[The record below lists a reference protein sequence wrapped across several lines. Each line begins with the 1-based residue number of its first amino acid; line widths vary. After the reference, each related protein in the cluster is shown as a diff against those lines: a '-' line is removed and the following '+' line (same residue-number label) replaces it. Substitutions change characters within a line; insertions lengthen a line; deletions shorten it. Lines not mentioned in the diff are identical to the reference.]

1 MNAMKRLTRSN
12 EKIIAGVIS
21 GISNYINPEWDP
33 VFCRIIFTWI
43 AFYNPA
49 LILIYFGLILIIPAE
64 NTLKAYRETSST
76 TIR

>member
-1 MNAMKRLTRSN
+1 MKRFTRSN
-12 EKIIAGVIS
+12 DKIIAGVIS

-33 VFCRIIFTWI
+33 VFCRLIFAWI

-64 NTLKAYRETSST
+64 NEVKMNREPSSSAF
-76 TIR
+76 R

>member
-1 MNAMKRLTRSN
+1 MKRLTRSN

-33 VFCRIIFTWI
+33 VFCRIIFAWI
-43 AFYNPA
+43 TLYNPA

-64 NTLKAYRETSST
+64 NTVTAHSNASST
-76 TIR
+76 TIH

>member
-1 MNAMKRLTRSN
+1 MKRLTRSN
-12 EKIIAGVIS
+12 EKLIAGVIS

-33 VFCRIIFTWI
+33 VFCRIIFAWI

-49 LILIYFGLILIIPAE
+49 LVLIYLGLILIIPAE
-64 NTLKAYRETSST
+64 TTLAATSKASST

>member
-1 MNAMKRLTRSN
+1 MKRLTRSN

-33 VFCRIIFTWI
+33 VFCRIVFAWI

-49 LILIYFGLILIIPAE
+49 FILIYFGLILIIPAE
-64 NTLKAYRETSST
+64 NTVISHSKASST
-76 TIR
+76 TTR